1 MLLCGCNPKQREAEN
16 REDAAKTRRPDVP
29 LTAPATRAPMDPAAQ
44 RAHIAEL
51 QTTMNTLQFERDS
64 AQLKQTRAQAQLE
77 THQRDSQALLASLK
91 SRSAAQRDPPTAE
104 QFAEQARSQLEHAL
118 SMDQEYMAQ
127 LEEANAEVAK
137 LDARLEEL
145 GEDLRASQLQLDRA
159 EAKTANNR

>member
-1 MLLCGCNPKQREAEN
+1 MMLLCGCNPEQRNDVGEA
-16 REDAAKTRRPDVP
+16 RQPDVP
-29 LTAPATRAPMDPAAQ
+29 LSTPAPPAPSDPAVQ

-51 QTTMNTLQFERDS
+51 QMTIDNVQVQRDS

-77 THQRDSQALLASLK
+77 THQRDSQVLLTSLK
-91 SRSAAQRDPPTAE
+91 SRSSTQRDPRAAE

-127 LEEANAEVAK
+127 LEEANAEVTK
-137 LDARLEEL
+137 LDARLQKL
-145 GEDLRASQLQLDRA
+145 SEDLRESQSQLDRA